1 MSQALDYLIQA
12 RPDAMQPY
20 FAFLKVAGRRLD
32 PKTRALI
39 SLISKVHAQ
48 TERGFRQ
55 YLTRAMRS
63 GASAD
68 EVLDALLMAFPMLGL
83 TRIVWAVDQLLAL
96 DLPEFRL
103 NELGHVPDWHAL
115 VPLDTL
121 PASGSVRREADGR
134 SVFIH
139 RDGDDLMVYDA
150 RCPHQSTDIPELAL
164 DGDRL
169 TCPRHGWVF
178 NLGSGMCVAKGSR
191 RWPTASRTASCG
203 RSGEVCGGKSSLAQS
218 THDKSSAHGP
228 TIRHAQPIR
237 QTLRTVARSRSGSP
251 FLPPRVARSRAC
263 HQMTG

>member
-32 PKTRALI
+32 PKTKALI

-55 YLTRAMRS
+55 YLTRALRS

-115 VPLDTL
+115 LPLDTL
-121 PASGSVRREADGR
+121 PASGSMRCEADGR
-134 SVFIH
+134 AVFIH
-139 RDGDDLMVYDA
+139 RQGDELMVYDA
-150 RCPHQSTDIPELAL
+150 RCPHQSTDIPELAI
-164 DGDRL
+164 DGARL
-169 TCPRHGWVF
+169 TCPRHGWAF
-178 NLGSGMCVAKGSR
+178 DLGSGRCVAKGSR
-191 RWPTASRTASCG
+191 PLRAF
-203 RSGEVCGGKSSLAQS
+203 
-218 THDKSSAHGP
+218 AHREQDGQLW
-228 TIRHAQPIR
+228 A
-237 QTLRTVARSRSGSP
+237 
-251 FLPPRVARSRAC
+251 FW
-263 HQMTG
+263 

>member
-32 PKTRALI
+32 PKTKALI

-55 YLTRAMRS
+55 YLTRALRS

-103 NELGHVPDWHAL
+103 QQLGHVPDWQSRVGAAR
-115 VPLDTL
+115 PTCRP
-121 PASGSVRREADGR
+121 PAACA
-134 SVFIH
+134 
-139 RDGDDLMVYDA
+139 A
-150 RCPHQSTDIPELAL
+150 RP
-164 DGDRL
+164 
-169 TCPRHGWVF
+169 
-178 NLGSGMCVAKGSR
+178 
-191 RWPTASRTASCG
+191 
-203 RSGEVCGGKSSLAQS
+203 
-218 THDKSSAHGP
+218 
-228 TIRHAQPIR
+228 
-237 QTLRTVARSRSGSP
+237 TVAPCS
-251 FLPPRVARSRAC
+251 FTVRAP
-263 HQMTG
+263 T

>member
-32 PKTRALI
+32 PKTKALI

-55 YLTRAMRS
+55 YLTRALRS

-103 NELGHVPDWHAL
+103 QELGHVPDWHAL
-115 VPLDTL
+115 LSLADL
-121 PASGSVRREADGR
+121 PSNGTVRREAHGR
-134 SVFIH
+134 AVFIH
-139 RDGDDLMVYDA
+139 RRGDDLMVYDA
-150 RCPHQSTDIPELAL
+150 RCPHQSTDIPELAMQAN
-164 DGDRL
+164 RL
-169 TCPRHGWVF
+169 SCPRHGWVF
-178 NLGSGMCVAKGSR
+178 DLDSGACIAKGSR
-191 RWPTASRTASCG
+191 PLRA
-203 RSGEVCGGKSSLAQS
+203 LAHREQ
-218 THDKSSAHGP
+218 DGQLWA
-228 TIRHAQPIR
+228 
-237 QTLRTVARSRSGSP
+237 
-251 FLPPRVARSRAC
+251 FW
-263 HQMTG
+263 